1 MLAFMNKSRIQEN
14 NDSLVEHFFPREHAI
29 LAEYFGQVEKLP
41 EEAKLFDPY
50 EIFSND
56 RTFDE
61 EANGII
67 CRSSTETDDLQK
79 ALANAVARIA
89 LSPIRSKLPK
99 WASVSNS
106 EVYHTRQE
114 DIEIKLPAR
123 GFRSQP
129 ILALTLNWADS
140 GPGQSWPLDYYV
152 TWIPHYDNYVVTV
165 SYDDVVVEGYLDLAI
180 GTLPERA
187 RVEVELKKVIQDH
200 WKKTAEYLHGWQEC
214 WNKGIVKDPW
224 AWRNEIVWAISDE
237 ELER

>member
-1 MLAFMNKSRIQEN
+1 MNKSRIQEN
-14 NDSLVEHFFPREHAI
+14 NYSLVEHFFPREHAI
-29 LAEYFGQVEKLP
+29 LAEYFGQVKKLP

-56 RTFDE
+56 STFDE

-114 DIEIKLPAR
+114 DIESKLPAR

-187 RVEVELKKVIQDH
+187 RVEVEMKKVIQDH

>member
-1 MLAFMNKSRIQEN
+1 MNKSRIQEN

-56 RTFDE
+56 STFDE

-114 DIEIKLPAR
+114 DIESKLPAR

>member
-1 MLAFMNKSRIQEN
+1 MNKSRIEKDQ
-14 NDSLVEHFFPREHAI
+14 DSVMEHFLPREHAI
-29 LAEYFGQVEKLP
+29 LAEYFKQPKKLP

-56 RTFDE
+56 STFDE

-99 WASVSNS
+99 WASVRNS

-114 DIEIKLPAR
+114 DIESKLPAR

-140 GPGQSWPLDYYV
+140 GPGHSWPLDYYV
-152 TWIPHYDNYVVTV
+152 TGSPLYEHYVVTV

-187 RVEVELKKVIQDH
+187 RVEVEMKKVIQDH

>member
-1 MLAFMNKSRIQEN
+1 MLASMNKSRIQEN

-56 RTFDE
+56 STFNE

-99 WASVSNS
+99 WASVRNS

-114 DIEIKLPAR
+114 DIESKLPAR

>member
-1 MLAFMNKSRIQEN
+1 
-14 NDSLVEHFFPREHAI
+14 
-29 LAEYFGQVEKLP
+29 LP

-56 RTFDE
+56 STFDE